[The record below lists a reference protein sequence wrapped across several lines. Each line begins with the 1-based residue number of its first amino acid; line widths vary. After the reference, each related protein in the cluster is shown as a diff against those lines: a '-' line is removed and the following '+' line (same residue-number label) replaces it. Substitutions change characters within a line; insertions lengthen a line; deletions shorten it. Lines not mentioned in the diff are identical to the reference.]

1 MGAPDPRRGLPR
13 VDVVMSEPAL
23 ADLPRALALDAVRL
37 ALDDARETVTADA
50 IPGSASLAAE
60 ARRLVESWLSV
71 RPQPVIN
78 ATGVVIHTN
87 LGRAP
92 WAPEAVAAVA
102 AVAGRYADVEVRLFD
117 GERGGRGASVRD
129 KLVRLTGAE
138 DAIVVNN
145 GAAAVLLAL
154 TALARDRDVIVSRGE
169 LVEIGGSFRVPDVIA
184 AGGARLVS
192 VGTTNR
198 TRASD
203 FAAAV
208 TPSTAVL
215 LKVHPSNFRM
225 EGFVASVSVA
235 ELAAVAKA
243 HGLSVVADVGSGAL
257 SDRGEE
263 PGVREA
269 VADGADLVAFSGDKL
284 LGGPQA
290 GILVGKAASI
300 ERLRRHPMMRALR
313 VGKET
318 LAALD
323 ATLALH
329 LAGRPTPVDRMLSA
343 DHDSLR
349 ARAAQIVATILGQGG
364 TASIVDVDARAGGGA
379 LAEVPLA
386 SVAVAV
392 EVADPDASSDA
403 LRRGHPAVLVRIH
416 RDRLLADVRTVFVEE
431 DSALAARLATI
442 AARG

>member
-1 MGAPDPRRGLPR
+1 MGGPDPRRALPR
-13 VDVVMSEPAL
+13 VDAVMATL

-37 ALDDARETVTADA
+37 ALEDARESITMASVPDA
-50 IPGSASLAAE
+50 AALAVE
-60 ARRLVESWLSV
+60 ARHQVEGWLSV

-92 WAPEAVAAVA
+92 WAPEAVAAVVA
-102 AVAGRYADVEVRLFD
+102 IAGRYADVEVRLFD

-145 GAAAVLLAL
+145 CAAAVLLAL
-154 TALARDRDVIVSRGE
+154 TALGRDRDVIVSRGE

-203 FAAAV
+203 VTAAI

-235 ELAAVAKA
+235 ELATIAKV
-243 HGLSVVADVGSGAL
+243 HGLAVVADLGSGAL
-257 SDRGEE
+257 VDRGEE

-269 VADGADLVAFSGDKL
+269 VADGADVVAFSGDKL

-290 GILVGKAASI
+290 GVIVGKAASI

-343 DHDSLR
+343 DHETLR
-349 ARAAQIVATILGQGG
+349 ARAAEIVGSILMLGG
-364 TASIVDVDARAGGGA
+364 SAFVMDVDARVGGGA
-379 LAEVPLA
+379 MAEVPLA

-392 EVADPDASSDA
+392 EVDDADAAADA
-403 LRRGHPAVLVRIH
+403 LRRGSPAVLVRIH
-416 RDRLLADVRTVFVEE
+416 RDQLLADVRTVFPDE
-431 DSALAARLATI
+431 DSALAARLATV

>member
-1 MGAPDPRRGLPR
+1 
-13 VDVVMSEPAL
+13 VDAVMAEPTL
-23 ADLPRALALDAVRL
+23 ADLPRALALDAARL
-37 ALDDARETVTADA
+37 ALEDARETVTLATLPTA
-50 IPGSASLAAE
+50 ASLADE
-60 ARRLVESWLSV
+60 ARRRVESWLSV

-102 AVAGRYADVEVRLFD
+102 AIAGRYADVEVRLFD

-203 FAAAV
+203 FAAAIS
-208 TPSTAVL
+208 PATAVL

-243 HGLSVVADVGSGAL
+243 HGLAVVADVGSGAL

-269 VADGADLVAFSGDKL
+269 VADGADVVAFSGDKL

-290 GILVGKAASI
+290 GILVGKAAHI

-329 LAGRPTPVDRMLSA
+329 LAGKPTPVDAMLSA
-343 DHDSLR
+343 DHVTLR
-349 ARAAQIVATILGQGG
+349 ARAAQIVATILAHGG
-364 TASIVDVDARAGGGA
+364 NASLVEVDARAGGGA
-379 LAEVPLA
+379 MAEVPLA

-392 EVADPDASSDA
+392 DVADPNAASDA

-431 DSALAARLATI
+431 DAALAARLASV